1 MADTLIII
9 EAPGKLRTISKI
21 LSGMRFNA
29 DVVATGGVLYD
40 LPKKEIGLDPQTLVP
55 KSWIPTSPKT
65 INHLKSKL
73 KTAKKVILMTDADRE
88 GELIAAQVQT
98 IARAAGYAGSF
109 ERITVSAINEQSIA
123 EALKQSREIARG
135 TVIGVMARRGID
147 RAIGFLCS
155 NHLAGNQIAG
165 RISSRLLAAVSTTP
179 LKTCKLVGL
188 HPSQPGWRI
197 WSKGTA
203 DQRKSLD
210 ALEDA
215 FKRMDPA
222 LMDNVRENLT
232 TKRAPEF
239 LNGAD
244 ALLLVSNH
252 LSIPVSEAE
261 KLIQTAYERGALS
274 YPRTES
280 RSISEPTR
288 KMLLSEMNRLGK
300 RARPENAFG
309 KPQEATRFAHEALY
323 PATPITYHPE
333 GTSGLSKS
341 DSAIAL
347 ISGRTMASLSP
358 DAKVKTVVVEQAAIS
373 RYLKSHGLPDVR
385 AIIYRDIPETA
396 GWLSIEKSFTKKAS
410 VQSIPV
416 DQAVLERMIEHDIGR
431 PSTFVGH
438 IDKAMKRG
446 WVTAEGKLSSSGF
459 AVMSFIKENHPSLL
473 RAEDLDRLYDGM
485 TFNDLPAA
493 VKTGI
498 ERLGLNFDDL
508 RQRMTTLDRSAE
520 AEMEHEAEDS
530 GLPTY
535 EPDVDYDMVV
545 G

>member
-1 MADTLIII
+1 MADTVIVI

-40 LPKKEIGLDPQTLVP
+40 MPKKEIGLDSLTLIP
-55 KSWIPTSPKT
+55 KSWTPTSPKT
-65 INHLKSKL
+65 LSHLKSKL
-73 KTAKKVILMTDADRE
+73 KTAKRVILMTDADRE
-88 GELIAAQVQT
+88 GELIAAQVQA
-98 IARAAGYAGSF
+98 IARSAGYNGTF
-109 ERITVSAINEQSIA
+109 ERVTASAINEQEIA
-123 EALKQSREIARG
+123 KALKQSREIDRG
-135 TVIGVMARRGID
+135 MVIGVMARRGID

-165 RISSRLLAAVSTTP
+165 RISSRLLAAVSATP
-179 LKTCKLVGL
+179 LKTCKLVGV

-203 DQRKSLD
+203 DQRKSLE
-210 ALEDA
+210 ALEHA
-215 FKRMDPA
+215 FARMDPV
-222 LMDNVRENLT
+222 LMSNVRENHT
-232 TKRAPEF
+232 VKPAPEF

-252 LSIPVSEAE
+252 LNIPVSEAE
-261 KLIQTAYERGALS
+261 KIIQTAYERGALS

-300 RARPENAFG
+300 RARPENTLG
-309 KPQEATRFAHEALY
+309 KPQEATKFAHEALY
-323 PATPITYHPE
+323 PATPIAYHPE
-333 GTSGLSKS
+333 GTAGLSKS

-358 DAKVKTVVVEQAAIS
+358 DAKVKSIVVEQAAIS
-373 RYLKSHGLPDVR
+373 RFLKSQGLPDVR
-385 AIIYRDIPETA
+385 AVIYRDIPETA
-396 GWLSIEKSFTKKAS
+396 GWLSIEKAFTRKAS

-446 WVTAEGKLSSSGF
+446 WVTPDGKLSSSGF
-459 AVMSFIKENHPSLL
+459 AVMSYIKENYPSLL

-485 TFNDLPAA
+485 SFNDLPSA

-498 ERLGLNFDDL
+498 DRLGLDFDGL
-508 RQRMTTLDRSAE
+508 RQHMTTLDRSAE

-535 EPDVDYDMVV
+535 EPDDDYDMAI

>member
-1 MADTLIII
+1 MADTVIVI
-9 EAPGKLRTISKI
+9 EAPGKIRTISKI
-21 LSGMRFNA
+21 LAGMRFNA

-40 LPKKEIGLDPQTLVP
+40 MPKKEIGLDPLTLVP
-55 KSWIPTSPKT
+55 KSWTPTSPKT
-65 INHLKSKL
+65 INHLRSKL
-73 KTAKKVILMTDADRE
+73 KAAKRIILMTDSDRE

-109 ERITVSAINEQSIA
+109 ERVTASAINEQSIT
-123 EALKQSREIARG
+123 EALKKTREIERG

-165 RISSRLLAAVSTTP
+165 RISSRLLAAVSATP

-203 DQRKSLD
+203 DQRKSLE
-210 ALEDA
+210 ALDDA

-222 LMDNVRENLT
+222 LMDNVRENHT
-232 TKRAPEF
+232 VKPAPEF

-252 LSIPVSEAE
+252 LNISVSEAE

-288 KMLLSEMNRLGK
+288 NMLLSEMNRLGK
-300 RARPENAFG
+300 RARPGNTPGEA
-309 KPQEATRFAHEALY
+309 QEGSRFAHEALY
-323 PATPITYHPE
+323 PATPIAYHPD
-333 GTSGLSKS
+333 GIAGLSKS

-358 DAKVKTVVVEQAAIS
+358 DAKVKSVVVEQSAIT
-373 RYLKSHGLPDVR
+373 RYLKSQGLPDVK

-396 GWLSIEKSFTKKAS
+396 GWLAIEKSFAKKAS

-416 DQAVLERMIEHDIGR
+416 DQAVLERMIAHDIGR

-446 WVTAEGKLSSSGF
+446 WISAEGKLSPSGF
-459 AVMSFIKENHPSLL
+459 AVMSFIKENYPSLL

-485 TFNDLPAA
+485 SFNDLPSA
-493 VKTGI
+493 VRTGI
-498 ERLGLNFDDL
+498 DRLGLDFDDL

-535 EPDVDYDMVV
+535 EPDADYEMAV